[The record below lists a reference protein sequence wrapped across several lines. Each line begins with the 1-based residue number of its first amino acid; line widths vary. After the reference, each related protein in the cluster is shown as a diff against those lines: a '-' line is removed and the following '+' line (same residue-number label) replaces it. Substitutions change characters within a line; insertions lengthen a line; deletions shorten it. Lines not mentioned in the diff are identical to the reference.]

1 MTPASKTIKGQT
13 TMDDRKFDEA
23 LVALTHRV
31 SELNQVLELLL
42 LARNGSGE
50 YLTVAEAAREAN
62 LTHAEVESLARHHVV
77 RAIRLPPATWLVHRS
92 ALAYLKQL
100 HPHCANLKRVAGHPA
115 NEGGES

>member
-42 LARNGSGE
+42 LARKGSGE

-62 LTHAEVESLARHHVV
+62 LPFDQVESLARHHVV
-77 RAIRLPPATWLVHRS
+77 RAIRIPPATWLLHRS
-92 ALAYLKQL
+92 ALPYLKQL
-100 HPHCANLKRVAGHPA
+100 RPHS
-115 NEGGES
+115 GGL